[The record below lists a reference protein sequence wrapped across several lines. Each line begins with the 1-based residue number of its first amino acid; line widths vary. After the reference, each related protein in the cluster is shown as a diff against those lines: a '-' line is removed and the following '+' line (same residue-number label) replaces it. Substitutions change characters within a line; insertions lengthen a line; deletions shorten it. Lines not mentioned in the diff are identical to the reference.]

1 MNALVPRELAMFVAV
16 PKVAVNPVAVSG
28 RPNVVRGLL
37 PAPITGAGLTKMSSA
52 YLVVAPIVSVAV
64 IVSI

>member
-1 MNALVPRELAMFVAV
+1 MPRDPVILVAV

-28 RPNVVRGLL
+28 RPYVVLGFD
-37 PAPITGAGLTKMSSA
+37 PAPITGAGLTKISNA
-52 YLVVAPIVSVAV
+52 YFVVAPIVSVAV